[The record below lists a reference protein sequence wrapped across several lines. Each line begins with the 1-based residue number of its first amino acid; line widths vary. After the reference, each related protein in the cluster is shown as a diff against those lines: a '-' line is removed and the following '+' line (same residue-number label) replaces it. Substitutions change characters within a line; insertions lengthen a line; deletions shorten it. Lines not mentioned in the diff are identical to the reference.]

1 MRIPNVAVLLL
12 PLAAAVARAQAPRV
26 TPAGDPSVRR
36 DTIYRLAV
44 NPADYPDEPYV
55 YLLDDGI
62 VRYEA
67 DGRGTRTYR
76 QVVQILTQDG
86 VESWGELSFSYSGSR
101 EKLTMNWARVLKP
114 DGTVVSDRPPHEQ
127 ESDVPAA
134 TEYPVYS
141 DTKVHRAT
149 LGGLAPGLLV
159 DYSYTVETL
168 EPVMPGDFFSSWSVT
183 NSRPTRRSRLIVDVP
198 ASLTPRIREHNVRFA
213 RRDVVAGGRRVYEWA
228 TADVPKP
235 PQREP
240 FAADS
245 DTVFVHL
252 AVAAPLS
259 WGDVARWYA
268 ALIRDRFGLTPALDA
283 RLAEVVAGATT
294 ATDSLRAVHR
304 WVAQDFRYVSVA
316 LGLAGYQPRQ
326 PAEIFD
332 TRYGDCKDKATLF
345 IALAR
350 RMGFHAYPVLLSA
363 DGGIDSTLPSTA
375 AFDHMIAAVTL
386 DAGRDRAG
394 GAPNDSAHGRASAG
408 AVALGRGTR
417 YQFLDL
423 TADETPVGQLPPS
436 EYGQFALVVRDDG
449 RGEAVTLPLDSAT
462 ANNTTDSLVGELS
475 ADGTFAGRLTTTL
488 SGRMEEGLRRA
499 LSHTVT
505 ARQRQDFARE
515 LANGVFEGAAG
526 DSLELFD
533 GRDLAAT
540 PRISVAIRDGKATSP
555 AGGSGSILRLPLR
568 PLFSSDQLSDL
579 EAHVPR
585 KFPIAVASVIG
596 PAVFA
601 EAYQITLPAGWRAKL
616 PSGVTASS
624 VYGRYRSSY
633 AQNGRILRVERR
645 IEGARGV
652 EPPDRVADLIAFVR
666 AVSQDDARFIVL
678 EH

>member
-1 MRIPNVAVLLL
+1 M
-12 PLAAAVARAQAPRV
+12 
-26 TPAGDPSVRR
+26 
-36 DTIYRLAV
+36 
-44 NPADYPDEPYV
+44 
-55 YLLDDGI
+55 
-62 VRYEA
+62 
-67 DGRGTRTYR
+67 
-76 QVVQILTQDG
+76 
-86 VESWGELSFSYSGSR
+86 
-101 EKLTMNWARVLKP
+101 
-114 DGTVVSDRPPHEQ
+114 
-127 ESDVPAA
+127 
-134 TEYPVYS
+134 
-141 DTKVHRAT
+141 
-149 LGGLAPGLLV
+149 
-159 DYSYTVETL
+159 
-168 EPVMPGDFFSSWSVT
+168 
-183 NSRPTRRSRLIVDVP
+183 
-198 ASLTPRIREHNVRFA
+198 
-213 RRDVVAGGRRVYEWA
+213 
-228 TADVPKP
+228 
-235 PQREP
+235 
-240 FAADS
+240 
-245 DTVFVHL
+245 
-252 AVAAPLS
+252 
-259 WGDVARWYA
+259 
-268 ALIRDRFGLTPALDA
+268 
-283 RLAEVVAGATT
+283 
-294 ATDSLRAVHR
+294 
-304 WVAQDFRYVSVA
+304 
-316 LGLAGYQPRQ
+316 
-326 PAEIFD
+326 
-332 TRYGDCKDKATLF
+332 
-345 IALAR
+345 
-350 RMGFHAYPVLLSA
+350 
-363 DGGIDSTLPSTA
+363 
-375 AFDHMIAAVTL
+375 
-386 DAGRDRAG
+386 
-394 GAPNDSAHGRASAG
+394 
-408 AVALGRGTR
+408 
-417 YQFLDL
+417 
-423 TADETPVGQLPPS
+423 GQLPPS